1 MPATDDDDE
10 TYQGDYDSDFKKAIN
25 TAHRLSEID
34 MLYIDDTPGLSLA
47 HIVSESRRMKREKGC
62 VGMILV
68 DYLTLMAAE
77 KADRNDLA
85 YGMITKGSRTL
96 PKSLGALLFC

>member
-1 MPATDDDDE
+1 MPATDDADDQ
-10 TYQGDYDSDFKKAIN
+10 YQGDYDGDFKKAIA
-25 TAHRLSEID
+25 TAGRLSEID

-47 HIVSESRRMKREKGC
+47 HIVSESRRIKREKGC

-68 DYLTLMAAE
+68 LPDADDRR

-85 YGMITKGSRTL
+85 YG
-96 PKSLGALLFC
+96 

>member
-1 MPATDDDDE
+1 MPATDDADDQ
-10 TYQGDYDSDFKKAIN
+10 YQGDYDGDFKKAIA
-25 TAHRLSEID
+25 TARRLSEID

-47 HIVSESRRMKREKGC
+47 HIVTECRRIKREKGC

-68 DYLTLMAAE
+68 DYLTLMTAE

-85 YGMITKGSRTL
+85 YG
-96 PKSLGALLFC
+96 